1 MRNLLLTALGA
12 LAFTLVFYVSVPGAK
27 AQSTY
32 FTGLLGEARG
42 QAWTSGNQ
50 TNVTSAIGE
59 PLGSAR
65 SQYGAPP
72 PVGVAIT
79 PLPQPQPI
87 QRIEPIQGIQ
97 PIQPIQ
103 GFGR

>member
-1 MRNLLLTALGA
+1 MKNLLAILIGAVVWAALVHYT
-12 LAFTLVFYVSVPGAK
+12 LPKAF

-50 TNVTSAIGE
+50 TNVTSEIGV

-79 PLPQPQPI
+79 PLPQPI
-87 QRIEPIQGIQ
+87 QRIEPIQSIQ

-103 GFGR
+103 PLGR

>member
-1 MRNLLLTALGA
+1 MKNLLLIALGA
-12 LAFTLVFYVSVPGAK
+12 MALTAVFYVSTPR

-65 SQYGAPP
+65 TQYGAPP

-87 QRIEPIQGIQ
+87 QRIEPIQAIQ

-103 GFGR
+103 GLGR

>member
-1 MRNLLLTALGA
+1 MKNLLIVFAIAGGLALV
-12 LAFTLVFYVSVPGAK
+12 LHVSEPK

-42 QAWTSGNQ
+42 QAWSSGGQ
-50 TNVTSAIGE
+50 TNVTSEIGV

-79 PLPQPQPI
+79 PLPAPQPI
-87 QRIEPIQGIQ
+87 QRIEPIKGIQ
-97 PIQPIQ
+97 PIQPLQ
-103 GFGR
+103 PLGR

>member
-1 MRNLLLTALGA
+1 MIL
-12 LAFTLVFYVSVPGAK
+12 YVSSPR

-42 QAWTSGNQ
+42 QAWSSGGQ

-65 SQYGAPP
+65 SQYGPPP

-79 PLPQPQPI
+79 PLPQLQPI
-87 QRIEPIQGIQ
+87 QRIEPIKGIQ
-97 PIQPIQ
+97 PIQPL
-103 GFGR
+103 GR